1 MAMSAVNSLHIPP
14 STDGL
19 RQGIGLAVAVH
30 VGLLIALSLG
40 VSWRQHEVQPVSAEL
55 WSALPQ
61 AAAMAGGAVTPPPP
75 PPAPVEKIVQP
86 PVRPAPP
93 PPEPRHEADI
103 ATHKAPKPK
112 PEPVKPVPEP
122 KKVETRKPEPVKPDP
137 KQEAKEREKERR
149 DKAAAAAAEVAEAKA
164 AADRRK
170 AALAAMQAKID
181 QLAGPEGPGTAS
193 GSRGG
198 TARSGGAPVATG
210 PSPGYDGRIRARIL
224 PNIVYTGHARG
235 NPTAEV
241 EVSLAPDG
249 TILKSRLL
257 KGSGI
262 EDWDQA
268 VLRAI
273 ERTGTLPVDTDGRIP
288 SKMVLS
294 FDPNKR

>member
-1 MAMSAVNSLHIPP
+1 V
-14 STDGL
+14 
-19 RQGIGLAVAVH
+19 RQ
-30 VGLLIALSLG
+30 
-40 VSWRQHEVQPVSAEL
+40 
-55 WSALPQ
+55 
-61 AAAMAGGAVTPPPP
+61 
-75 PPAPVEKIVQP
+75 
-86 PVRPAPP
+86 APP
-93 PPEPRHEADI
+93 PPEPRQDADI
-103 ATHKAPKPK
+103 ATHKAAKPK
-112 PEPVKPVPEP
+112 PEPVKPAPEP
-122 KKVETRKPEPVKPDP
+122 KKAEARKPDP
-137 KQEAKEREKERR
+137 KLEARDKDKERR
-149 DKAAAAAAEVAEAKA
+149 AAAAAEAAETAREAKA
-164 AADRRK
+164 AAERRK
-170 AALAAMQAKID
+170 ATLAAMQAKID

-198 TARSGGAPVATG
+198 TARSGGAAVATG
-210 PSPGYDGRIRARIL
+210 PSPGYEGRIRARIL
-224 PNIVYTGHARG
+224 PNIVYTGRALG

-288 SKMVLS
+288 PKMVLS